1 MLVVNVN
8 EIMQSAYPTFITK
21 YIYNTMN
28 KINRY
33 RKTQTISIDDFLLK
47 AIEEQSCKFCK
58 YHDECKEYIT
68 DIDEY
73 EITGCTA
80 FDNSI
85 ENLEQI
91 YINNY
96 CN

>member
-1 MLVVNVN
+1 
-8 EIMQSAYPTFITK
+8 
-21 YIYNTMN
+21 MN

-91 YINNY
+91 YFNNY
-96 CN
+96 CK